1 MSNRLKSFALA
12 SLVFSLT
19 CGVGLAA
26 SDVVVKHTLA
36 QTATSSDGK
45 AEADKLFEEGV
56 QQFRRGEY
64 PKALQTYQRVLE
76 IRRQLGDKAGIGQ
89 TLNNIGQ
96 VYNGLLQQEKALETL
111 QQALIIRREI
121 KDRAGEG
128 ETLDALGGLY
138 FSLEQD
144 EKSLLTLQ
152 QALEIRREVKDKVG
166 EAITLSRMG
175 LTYSY
180 LKQQDKGLKLLQ
192 QALAMH
198 RELGDKYQEGL
209 TLFRIAG
216 AYGNV
221 HDYPS
226 ALDWYSKALAVN
238 REVGNRAWEGRS
250 LQQIGYVYF
259 NKKEYDNALKF
270 FQQSLPLIQEAG
282 IRPFEASI
290 MTSLGDTYFKQE
302 NYDKAIELYQQALP
316 IARAVKDKSL
326 EFQILVSLGDSYNK
340 VKNYELALEAY
351 QQALPLARGLKNK
364 LQEGIILFSIGTFY
378 NLLGKPEQAI
388 APLELS
394 LSIAREVKDKFLE
407 AKILSQ
413 IAGVYFN
420 RKQFEQAIEFYQQA
434 LALERQPLNNPP
446 VQLEILLQ
454 IMGLYN
460 LSAIEAG
467 GKKDYSR
474 AISQANQTLNLV
486 PKALTIAREIK
497 NPSAEKEVLNIQ
509 SDAYSSIGYFYLNMK
524 ELAKAEE
531 FIQQGLTIARQ
542 SGILKAERNALSYL
556 GGVYI
561 AQGYNTKV
569 IEIGQRELEIARI
582 LKDPFFEVRAL
593 LGLASTYNVLG
604 DYEQGI
610 QLSQQALTK
619 SEEIDIEK
627 VPENLKEYALRSK
640 PDALGL
646 LSLIYTNLGEYDKAL
661 EFGQKR
667 LILVQSLKKPKL
679 EVEPLIGLGDV
690 YNHLDEF
697 QKAIGFTQQALKIA
711 KEIKNSNLEAEALKK
726 LSTAY
731 AGKGDY
737 QQALESAQQ
746 VLVIAEK
753 TKNSNLKI
761 DALNIQRQIYTNQG
775 NFQKT
780 LELFQEV
787 LSITKQNN
795 DQNSEWTTLIE
806 IGAFYKTLGNEQK
819 STEYLQEALTLAQ
832 KIKNPQFEG
841 VSLFLIAYSY
851 FGKDQPEKI
860 IEYANRGLAILSKTK
875 IISIEIIGNY
885 VLSLGYGE
893 LKNEQKAMEAAQASL
908 ELARKSKNP
917 SHEKEVLTFIG
928 DLQRKFGKKQ
938 EAIQTYNQA
947 LAIKTQA
954 KAVGADSGIYAGL
967 GRVYAELNQPN
978 VAITHY
984 KEAIN
989 RIEEVRSGIKLLT
1002 PDLQASFLESIVD
1015 FDNGKIAD
1023 TYRELAELLI
1033 TQGRQAEARQVL
1045 DLLKIQEIRDFASA
1059 KTDTTAKPQLT
1070 ITESEKKIQTESE
1083 SIIALSRQISECDRT
1098 NCKERSKLNDKLTV
1112 VIDEFNQQL
1121 KTIDKEIETSLGK
1134 DRATLDPKDLGEAAN
1149 IVRAQPDTVMIYPFV
1164 LEDKLWLLL
1173 YSGKAAKKFEV
1184 KVNRDELGNTVK
1196 QFRDL
1201 MKECETRA
1209 YCGAEDIA
1217 KIKPVS
1223 QKLYSWLIKPLEG
1236 ELQENKV
1243 KNLVF
1248 ALDRVT
1254 RYIPMSAL
1262 YDGKQYLIENYT
1274 IYNVLSASLT
1284 DTTAQLPTNI
1294 RDTKVLAMGVSNS
1307 VSGFPALSNVPK
1319 EVDNIVKS
1327 SKDDKGVYPGKE
1339 YLNQSFDYKTLRDNL
1354 IGNNILHLATHGEF
1368 VRDRKDASYL
1378 LLGNGEKL
1386 AIPEIQTL
1394 ADLGDIHLVVLS
1406 ACQTALAAPSQD
1418 GIEIASLA
1426 YSFLHRKVKSV
1437 IASLWQV
1444 ADSSTS
1450 ELMQNFYNNLA
1461 NSKQPIT
1468 KAEAMRL
1475 AQLQLLYNKE
1485 ITVSDIKRAGGL
1497 IPEGLQSS
1505 GKKSE
1510 LETFAHPYYWSP
1522 FVLIGNGL

>member
-1 MSNRLKSFALA
+1 MSNGLKSFALA
-12 SLVFSLT
+12 SLVLSLA

-26 SDVVVKHTLA
+26 NDVVVKHTLA
-36 QTATSSDGK
+36 QTATSSNTK
-45 AEADKLFEEGV
+45 ADADKLFQEGV

-76 IRRQLGDKAGIGQ
+76 IRRKLGDKAGIGQ

-111 QQALIIRREI
+111 QQALTIRREI

-128 ETLDALGGLY
+128 ETLDSLGGVYLAL
-138 FSLEQD
+138 SQD
-144 EKSLLTLQ
+144 EKSLETLQ
-152 QALEIRREVKDKVG
+152 QALAIRREVKDKVG
-166 EAITLSRMG
+166 EAVTLSRMG
-175 LTYSY
+175 LTYSF

-209 TLFRIAG
+209 TLFRIAA
-216 AYGNV
+216 AYNNIDDNTNG
-221 HDYPS
+221 
-226 ALDWYSKALAVN
+226 LDWLNKALAVN
-238 REVGNRAWEGRS
+238 REVGNLAWEGRS

-259 NKKEYDNALKF
+259 NKKEYGNALKF
-270 FQQSLPLIQEAG
+270 FQQSLSLIQSAG

-302 NYDKAIELYQQALP
+302 NYDKAIELYQQALL
-316 IARAVKDKSL
+316 IAREVKDKSL
-326 EFQILVSLGDSYNK
+326 EFQILVSLGDSYTK
-340 VKNYELALEAY
+340 QEKHDKTLEFY
-351 QQALPLARGLKNK
+351 QQALPLANKNTEQEAAILVLIGGSYF
-364 LQEGIILFSIGTFY
+364 LQGKYDLAIENYQKSLIITREIKNPTVEAQTLTVIAESY
-378 NLLGKPEQAI
+378 NVQK
-388 APLELS
+388 
-394 LSIAREVKDKFLE
+394 K
-407 AKILSQ
+407 
-413 IAGVYFN
+413 
-420 RKQFEQAIEFYQQA
+420 FEQAIEFFQQA
-434 LALERQPLNNPP
+434 LALQQKPLNNRSAQLTILMQIMRIYYINANETSLQKDYYRGMIQANEVLKLVPDTLKLARELNNSE
-446 VQLEILLQ
+446 VEKNILEIQSQSYSLIGNYHLQ
-454 IMGLYN
+454 L
-460 LSAIEAG
+460 
-467 GKKDYSR
+467 
-474 AISQANQTLNLV
+474 
-486 PKALTIAREIK
+486 RE
-497 NPSAEKEVLNIQ
+497 L
-509 SDAYSSIGYFYLNMK
+509 D
-524 ELAKAEE
+524 KAEE

-542 SGILKAERNALSYL
+542 SENLKAEKAALSYL

-569 IEIGQRELEIARI
+569 IELGQRELEITRI
-582 LKDPFFEVRAL
+582 LKDPFLEVRAL

-604 DYEQGI
+604 DFDKGI

-619 SEEIDIEK
+619 SEEIDIQK
-627 VPENLKEYALRSK
+627 VPENNQEYALRSK

-661 EFGQKR
+661 EFAQKS
-667 LILVQSLKKPKL
+667 LNLVRSLKKPKL
-679 EVEPLIGLGDV
+679 EVEALINLGNV
-690 YNHLDEF
+690 YNASQEF
-697 QKAIGFTQQALKIA
+697 QQAIEITQQASRIA
-711 KEIKNSNLEAEALKK
+711 RSINNSDLEAEALKK
-726 LSTAY
+726 LSAAY
-731 AGKGDY
+731 TGKGDY
-737 QQALESAQQ
+737 QQALDSAQQ
-746 VLVIAEK
+746 ILVIAEK

-795 DQNSEWTTLIE
+795 DQNSEWTTLLE
-806 IGAFYKTLGNEQK
+806 MGTFYKTLGDEQK
-819 STEYLQEALTLAQ
+819 SNEYLQQSLTLAQ
-832 KIKNPQFEG
+832 KIQNPQFEG
-841 VSLFLIAYSY
+841 VSLFILAYSY

-860 IEYANRGLAILSKTK
+860 IEYANRGLAILPKTK
-875 IISIEIIGNY
+875 TITIELIGNLI
-885 VLSLGYGE
+885 LSLGYGE

-917 SHEKEVLTFIG
+917 NFEKDILTFVG
-928 DLQRKFGKKQ
+928 GLQRRFGKQQ

-967 GRVYAELNQPN
+967 GRTFADLNQPN

-1015 FDNGKIAD
+1015 FDKGKIAD

-1059 KTDTTAKPQLT
+1059 KTDTTAKPEILLT
-1070 ITESEKKIQTESE
+1070 ETEKKIQTESQ
-1083 SIIALSRQISECDRT
+1083 SIIALSTRISECEKT
-1098 NCKERSKLNDKLTV
+1098 NCKQKSQLYDQRTALLTQ
-1112 VIDEFNQQL
+1112 FNQDL
-1121 KTIDKEIETSLGK
+1121 EKIEKEIRDRIVK
-1134 DRATLDPKDLGEAAN
+1134 DPNTFRPDSPKAIE
-1149 IVRAQPDTVMIYPFV
+1149 IVKAQPGTVMVYPLV
-1164 LEDKLWLLL
+1164 MEDKLWLLL
-1173 YSGKAAKKFEV
+1173 YSGDAAKKFEV
-1184 KVNRDELGNTVK
+1184 QVSRDELGNTVK
-1196 QFRDL
+1196 QFRKL
-1201 MKECETRA
+1201 MEECETRS
-1209 YCGAEDIA
+1209 CGAEDIA

-1223 QKLYSWLIKPLEG
+1223 QKLYNWLIKPLEV
-1236 ELQENKV
+1236 ELKQNKV

-1254 RYIPMSAL
+1254 RYVPMSAL

-1274 IYNVLSASLT
+1274 TYNVLSADLT
-1284 DTTAQLPTNI
+1284 DTNARLPMKSQ
-1294 RDTKVLAMGVSNS
+1294 DTKVLAMGVSDAVGN
-1307 VSGFPALSNVPK
+1307 FPPLNDVRR
-1319 EVDNIVKS
+1319 EINNIVRS
-1327 SKDDKGVYPGKE
+1327 SNKDKGIYPGKE
-1339 YLNQSFDYKTLRDNL
+1339 YLNKDFDYKTLRDN
-1354 IGNNILHLATHGEF
+1354 ITGNNILHLATHGEF
-1368 VRDRKDASYL
+1368 VPGIDKASYL
-1378 LLGNGEKL
+1378 LLGDNTKL
-1386 AIPEIQTL
+1386 AIPDIQTL
-1394 ADLGDIHLVVLS
+1394 GGLSNIHLVVLS
-1406 ACQTALAAPSQD
+1406 ACQTALAGERQD
-1418 GIEIASLA
+1418 GVEIATLA
-1426 YSFLHRKVKSV
+1426 YSFINKGAKSV

-1444 ADSSTS
+1444 ADNSTS
-1450 ELMQNFYNNLA
+1450 TLMQNFYNNLA

-1475 AQLQLLYNKE
+1475 AQLQLLYDKNVT
-1485 ITVSDIKRAGGL
+1485 ISDIKRAGGL